1 MIPAIIKAAPK
12 LDALFGVK
20 PYGSKISS
28 IKEPYILNVPFTVP
42 NEIAKDI
49 NFLFLN
55 NIPIDFLN
63 SIFCTIEPRLGKVGG
78 LSLKKII
85 IRTAVIPEII
95 NYTNSN
101 TKK

>member
-1 MIPAIIKAAPK
+1 M
-12 LDALFGVK
+12 FW
-20 PYGSKISS
+20 
-28 IKEPYILNVPFTVP
+28 
-42 NEIAKDI
+42 
-49 NFLFLN
+49 
-55 NIPIDFLN
+55 
-63 SIFCTIEPRLGKVGG
+63 TIEPRLGKVGG